1 MTPVDTPTTIDWNDL
16 ATALARYAAA
26 TTLCVSAYDDAGV
39 RRTGPLATAKV
50 AATLVEAGLL
60 DDGGACL
67 AIETDLALTCLRTG
81 EPQKI
86 DVGGDLTVQAIP
98 VQLGSRV
105 GAVIVFGWAFCRF
118 PTSLGCQQIAKR
130 LGIDGVKLWS
140 EARLESPVSSERMA
154 VFTNLLGTMVEAIV
168 RHAIAI
174 AGLVELSR
182 LREVFLASVSHE
194 LRTPLQALSTRLEVL
209 LRAPPTDPQVL
220 RAAVLKLQQHVRTEG
235 RLVEDLIEASSTRTG
250 QFPIHKQSAALVDIL
265 DAAVSA
271 VAPNA
276 ESKGVALHVNVAEL
290 GTSPDLFADPVRIQQ
305 VFWNLLSNAV
315 KFTAGGG
322 SIDVVATRRDDFH
335 VVAVSDTGK
344 GIDAEMLPRVFEP
357 FAKQMRE
364 NEQGL
369 GLGLAIAKHIVEAHG
384 GTISVESSSATR
396 GTTFR
401 VTLPRKVAAS

>member
-1 MTPVDTPTTIDWNDL
+1 MSPVDTAIDWSDF
-16 ATALARYAAA
+16 ATALSRYSAA
-26 TTLCVSAYDDAGV
+26 TTLCVSAYDEAGV
-39 RRTGPLATAKV
+39 RRAGPVATAKV
-50 AATLVEAGLL
+50 AATIVDSGLL
-60 DDGGACL
+60 DDGGTCL
-67 AIETDLALTCLRTG
+67 AIERDLALLCMRTG
-81 EPQKI
+81 ELQKI
-86 DVGGDLTVQAIP
+86 DVGGDLTVHALP
-98 VQLGSRV
+98 VHVDTRV
-105 GAVIVFGWAFCRF
+105 GAAIVFGWAFCRF
-118 PTSLGCQQIAKR
+118 PTSLGCQQIGKR

-154 VFTNLLGTMVEAIV
+154 VFTDLLGTMVESIV
-168 RHAIAI
+168 RQAVAI

-209 LRAPPTDPQVL
+209 LRAPPTDPEAL
-220 RAAVLKLQQHVRTEG
+220 RATVLKLLQHVRTEG

-250 QFPIHKQSAALVDIL
+250 QFPINKQSATLADIL
-265 DAAVSA
+265 EAAVSA

-276 ESKGVALHVNVAEL
+276 ESKGVALQVDVAEL
-290 GTSPDLFADPVRIQQ
+290 GKSPDLFADPVRIQQ

-315 KFTAGGG
+315 KFTASGGL
-322 SIDVVATRRDDFH
+322 IKVVATRQEPFY

-384 GTISVESSSATR
+384 GSISVESSSATR

-401 VTLPRKVAAS
+401 VTLPMKVAAG

>member
-1 MTPVDTPTTIDWNDL
+1 M
-16 ATALARYAAA
+16 ATALGRYAAA
-26 TTLCVSAYDDAGV
+26 TTLCVSAYDEAGV
-39 RRTGPLATAKV
+39 RRVGPLATGRV
-50 AATLVEAGLL
+50 AATIVESGLL

-67 AIETDLALTCLRTG
+67 AIETDLALLCLRTG

-86 DVGGDLTVQAIP
+86 DAGGDLTVHALP
-98 VQLGSRV
+98 VRLGTRV

-118 PTSLGCQQIAKR
+118 PTSLGCQQIGKR

-140 EARLESPVSSERMA
+140 EARLESPVSSERMG
-154 VFTNLLGTMVEAIV
+154 VFASLLGTMLEAIV

-209 LRAPPTDPQVL
+209 LRAPPTDPQAL
-220 RAAVLKLQQHVRTEG
+220 HAAVLKLQQHVRTEG

-250 QFPIHKQSAALVDIL
+250 QFPINKQSATLADIL
-265 DAAVSA
+265 EAAVSA

-276 ESKGVALHVNVAEL
+276 ESKGVALAVDVADL
-290 GTSPDLFADPVRIQQ
+290 GTSPDLFADPDRIQQ

-315 KFTAGGG
+315 KFTAAGG
-322 SIDVVATRRDDFH
+322 SIEVVARRREQVC

-344 GIDAEMLPRVFEP
+344 GIAAEMLPRVFEP
-357 FAKQMRE
+357 FAKQMQE

-384 GTISVESSSATR
+384 GSIAVESSAAR
-396 GTTFR
+396 PGTTFR
-401 VTLPRKVAAS
+401 VTLPMKVTAG